1 MIVKIQDDED
11 LREIIP
17 QYLSRRRDEIADMK
31 KAMADN
37 DMEKLRD
44 MGHKLKGSGGGYGFD
59 YLTEVGM
66 IIEKAA
72 KAADTTTLAT
82 HVQQLAEFLEQV
94 EVVYE

>member
-31 KAMADN
+31 KALADN

-44 MGHKLKGSGGGYGFD
+44 LGHKLKGSGGGYGFD
-59 YLTEVGM
+59 YLTEAGM
-66 IIEKAA
+66 AIEKAA
-72 KAADTTTLAT
+72 KVADTTALAT